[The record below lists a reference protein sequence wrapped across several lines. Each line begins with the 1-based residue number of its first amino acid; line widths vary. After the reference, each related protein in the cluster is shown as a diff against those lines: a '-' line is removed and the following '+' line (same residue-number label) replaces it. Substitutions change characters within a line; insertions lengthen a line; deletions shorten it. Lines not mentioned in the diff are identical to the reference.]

1 MGPGEESKV
10 FAISVFTSFFFLS
23 FLLLKKIGLQE
34 ARSGGKGVLADVFD
48 KVLIL
53 NPALT
58 SNSCECIS
66 ILSD

>member
-10 FAISVFTSFFFLS
+10 FAISVFTFFLS
-23 FLLLKKIGLQE
+23 LLLFQKKKSLQE
-34 ARSGGKGVLADVFD
+34 ARSGGEGLLADVFD

-58 SNSCECIS
+58 CNSCERIS
-66 ILSD
+66 VLSG